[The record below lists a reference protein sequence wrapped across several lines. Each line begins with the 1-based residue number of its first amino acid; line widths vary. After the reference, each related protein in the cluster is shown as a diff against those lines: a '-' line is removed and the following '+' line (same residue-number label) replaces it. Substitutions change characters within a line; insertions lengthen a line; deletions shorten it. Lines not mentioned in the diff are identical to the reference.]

1 MRSGRSAKLDR
12 AAFERAVVGSSLIVS
27 GERELAALAFEDGH
41 RRLRRLALQGN
52 SNGELRRQ
60 LNGQKRGSGRAAQR
74 RVDEAL
80 EDTFPASDI
89 PLHVGAGT
97 KVEKLARQG

>member
-1 MRSGRSAKLDR
+1 MDKN
-12 AAFERAVVGSSLIVS
+12 EAVV
-27 GERELAALAFEDGH
+27 ERP
-41 RRLRRLALQGN
+41 
-52 SNGELRRQ
+52 S
-60 LNGQKRGSGRAAQR
+60 
-74 RVDEAL
+74 VEAL